1 MTENLIAENMR
12 SQVYSEVHNYQ
23 VLNVINDHSMDG
35 SELKRSDGFIR
46 GCGDNIHPNN
56 NKIVWKLEV
65 KWKDVSLSWIP
76 LKYLK
81 SSNPVEFY

>member
-46 GCGDNIHPNN
+46 GCGNNIYPNN
-56 NKIVWKLEV
+56 KKIVWKLEV